1 MCSPTNVFPHK
12 SMQGYVSACAYTVDN
27 TFYREH
33 ILYICMVMGLHV
45 RIINVDYV
53 HVCGL
58 LRACVLGWVRAGAA
72 GAAGQGADA

>member
-1 MCSPTNVFPHK
+1 
-12 SMQGYVSACAYTVDN
+12 
-27 TFYREH
+27 
-33 ILYICMVMGLHV
+33 MVMGLHV

-72 GAAGQGADA
+72 GAAGQGAVLFYFIFLF